1 MLRTTP
7 SASVLRFSKSSLGS
21 QFSSMSMSTK
31 SLVTFI
37 RYLRLSS
44 LGSLSLISKENITV
58 NVPSEPEGFQL
69 SDASTFMDAPGIKPE
84 ICMFPLS
91 PSIEGLFQ
99 LDLHQPMFTSPSQT
113 YHLNSLGSLG
123 VLIP

>member
-1 MLRTTP
+1 MFRTIP
-7 SASVLRFSKSSLGS
+7 SSSVLRFSRSSLGS
-21 QFSSMSMSTK
+21 QVSSISMSMK
-31 SLVTFI
+31 SLVTLI
-37 RYLRLSS
+37 KYLMLSS
-44 LGSLSLISKENITV
+44 VGSLSLISKEKITV
-58 NVPSEPEGFQL
+58 KVPSEPDGFQL
-69 SDASTFMDAPGIKPE
+69 SAALTVTEEPGIKPE

-99 LDLHQPMFTSPSQT
+99 FDLHQPMFTSPSQT